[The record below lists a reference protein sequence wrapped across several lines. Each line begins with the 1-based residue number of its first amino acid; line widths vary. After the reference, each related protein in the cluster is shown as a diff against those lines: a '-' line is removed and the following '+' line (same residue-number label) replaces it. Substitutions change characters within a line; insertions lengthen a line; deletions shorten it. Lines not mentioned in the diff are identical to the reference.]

1 MGMDSEVMDMLSKAL
16 APQASPLEAEYEAL
30 VRSAMAEGLPPPVDL
45 ATYAQAAETRAQTAR
60 DEAKRMA
67 LAATLGRFGAAIA
80 EGDIAKGIREATT
93 DVQQTLKEGAREA
106 RTEEARAEAL
116 RLQSAES
123 QRQATI
129 QARQFELQSIGSLA
143 QIAREKGASD
153 RQAQLTATNIY
164 ADYRAQLQSN
174 FSELRKQGAL
184 NARSFADAMQNAEKS
199 ALDYIQTLIRP
210 TEEQTQEVLNQF
222 RRQALATY
230 GYLLSEDQL
239 KKVSSSFAK
248 KETAT
253 ETEKD
258 PLGVR

>member
-1 MGMDSEVMDMLSKAL
+1 
-16 APQASPLEAEYEAL
+16 
-30 VRSAMAEGLPPPVDL
+30 MAW
-45 ATYAQAAETRAQTAR
+45 AAA
-60 DEAKRMA
+60 
-67 LAATLGRFGAAIA
+67 LGRFGAAVA

-93 DVQQTLKEGAREA
+93 DVQQGLKEGAREA

-143 QIAREKGASD
+143 QIAREKGASE

-164 ADYRAQLQSN
+164 ADYRAQLQRN
-174 FSELRKQGAL
+174 FADLQQQGAL
-184 NARSFADAMQNAEKS
+184 NARSFANAMENAEKM
-199 ALDYIQTLIRP
+199 ALDYIESAINP
-210 TEEQTQEVLNQF
+210 TEEQKQEVLDRF

-239 KKVSSSFAK
+239 KKVSASLAK

-253 ETEKD
+253 EKDND